1 MHGWIGST
9 DFSDHN
15 DGGYDDVH
23 LTLEIRC

>member
-1 MHGWIGST
+1 MHGWIGSA
-9 DFSDHN
+9 DFSDHS